1 MAPPQKC
8 ESKNSLF
15 VSKKK
20 LQTLHCKETCKNCKV
35 IATFVTTS
43 LQSFEEKILI
53 THSMYIMK
61 LLRVFLARRLLNT
74 RRRLRSKLR
83 KTTGDFF
90 CCPALIISEDR
101 EAKGQEKCIG
111 TINARCELFSG
122 VFFSRANCFPLFSLN
137 TAAKEDK
144 SDTSFVRR

>member
-1 MAPPQKC
+1 MKDIKKSFRANIGAPT
-8 ESKNSLF
+8 KNVRARTPFF

-90 CCPALIISEDR
+90 LLPGS
-101 EAKGQEKCIG
+101 
-111 TINARCELFSG
+111 N
-122 VFFSRANCFPLFSLN
+122 N
-137 TAAKEDK
+137 
-144 SDTSFVRR
+144 